1 MWAPGSKISLARL
14 KATKP
19 GSVCHVSYLRYFE
32 CVLHVFHCEIFFI
45 NLCVFSLLHVF
56 SWFTWFR
63 Y

>member
-32 CVLHVFHCEIFFI
+32 CVLHVFHCEIFF
-45 NLCVFSLLHVF
+45 
-56 SWFTWFR
+56 